1 MANAQV
7 SAGAI
12 PNATMLG
19 LLRDMIFILLRYSGI
34 PFLLRELI
42 QRRKIT
48 ILVYHSLPGVRARKH
63 FQALRKRYHVIAL
76 RDYLRARAGGRSGT
90 LPPKSLIITLDDG
103 YRSNVDLKPVVNGL
117 RIPVTIFLCSG
128 IVGTHRH
135 YWWFHTAS
143 AEEADACK
151 RMADADRRKL
161 LLSRGYT
168 DDAEYP
174 DRQALSRSEID
185 ALKPWVDFQAHTVT
199 HPILPACSD
208 EKAENEIRNCKAE
221 LERHYGF
228 NILALAFP
236 NGDYSEREIN
246 LARNAGY
253 SCALTLDC
261 GFNDQNTDLFRLRRI
276 PVPDQASVSELLVKS
291 SGLWDVLRS
300 SAHLK
305 ICRCE
310 VRKIWA
316 QDRIAV

>member
-1 MANAQV
+1 
-7 SAGAI
+7 
-12 PNATMLG
+12 
-19 LLRDMIFILLRYSGI
+19 MIFILLRYSGI
-34 PFLLRELI
+34 PFLLRELM

-48 ILVYHSLPGVRARKH
+48 ILVYHALLGVRARNH
-63 FQALRKRYHVIAL
+63 FQALRARYHVIAL
-76 RDYLRARAGGRSGT
+76 ADYLRARAEGQMWR
-90 LPPKSLIITLDDG
+90 LPSKSLIITFDDG
-103 YRSNVDLKPVVNGL
+103 HRNNFEL
-117 RIPVTIFLCSG
+117 RQLLEELRVPITIFLCSG

-135 YWWFHTAS
+135 YWWFHTQNAS
-143 AEEADACK
+143 ESAACK
-151 RMADADRRKL
+151 RMP
-161 LLSRGYT
+161 
-168 DDAEYP
+168 DAERLAFLSSREYQQERDYP

-228 NILALAFP
+228 NIHALAFP
-236 NGDYSEREIN
+236 NGDYTEREIN
-246 LARNAGY
+246 LARKAGY

-276 PVPDQASVSELLVKS
+276 PVPDEASVSELLVKS
-291 SGLWDVLRS
+291 SGLWDVFRS

-305 ICRCE
+305 IRRCE

-316 QDRIAV
+316 QDRIAA